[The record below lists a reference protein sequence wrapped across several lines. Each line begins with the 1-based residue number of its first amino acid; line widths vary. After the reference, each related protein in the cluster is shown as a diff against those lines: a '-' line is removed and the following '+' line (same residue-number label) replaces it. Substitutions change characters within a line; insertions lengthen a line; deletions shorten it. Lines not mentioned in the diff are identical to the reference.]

1 MNYLKR
7 ETENRECC
15 VVYVTHIFDG
25 LDEWAT
31 QLLYLKRNKEIENID
46 ISEVPNMY
54 TYLLDKFKGEH
65 NSNTVEMEE
74 NNIDIKRG
82 NAGGYSNGVLINL
95 KNRISGSQQENIK
108 LVK

>member
-1 MNYLKR
+1 VKDRFMNYLKR
-7 ETENRECC
+7 ETENRACC

-31 QLLYLKRNKEIENID
+31 QLLYLKQNKEIENID

-54 TYLLDKFKGEH
+54 KYLLDKFKSERD
-65 NSNTVEMEE
+65 NKTVEMEE

-95 KNRISGSQQENIK
+95 KNMVSGSQQ
-108 LVK
+108 